1 MKTNSNRL
9 SGIQPPFKFRML
21 HGIILVAGVAGC
33 LSLRWTL
40 FGSQLEITN
49 AIWEWRTTG
58 SILLPLSRLPKLI
71 YESSPLMAM
80 VTLTLLLLT
89 LCPPRPRLSAMI
101 RRPGFVALFVAA
113 FTLLMVVGIEV
124 FDLYASTLVFG
135 NIYTTLPRRR
145 QTIDLDFILST
156 ARPLPGYAVAAAWA
170 MTWLGCRWRRVPNWL
185 DTIGWGMGLY
195 WIGMTLLV
203 RFYPYLY

>member
-1 MKTNSNRL
+1 MKINAYRFSR
-9 SGIQPPFKFRML
+9 IQPPFKFRML
-21 HGIILVAGVAGC
+21 HGIVLVAGVAGC

-40 FGSQLEITN
+40 IVSQGEISH
-49 AIWEWRTTG
+49 AIREWRTTG
-58 SILLPLSRLPKLI
+58 SILLPASRVPKLI
-71 YESSPLMAM
+71 YESSPLMAV

-113 FTLLMVVGIEV
+113 FTLLMVVGTEV
-124 FDLYASTLVFG
+124 FDHYASTWIFG
-135 NIYTTLPRRR
+135 SMYTTLPGRRDK
-145 QTIDLDFILST
+145 IDLDFILSI
-156 ARPLPGYAVAAAWA
+156 ARPLPGYAVASAWG
-170 MTWLGCRWRRVPNWL
+170 MTWLGRRWRRAPNWL
-185 DTIGWGMGLY
+185 DTIGRGMGLY